1 MKYCI
6 NFERSQNL
14 QIDKSVETL
23 LPVLSLWRQDFLL
36 RSQGFVSKWVPPIFT
51 CLFPTFPARQSR
63 NFGALELPESCS
75 VLLFYHS
82 CCSLHCDVSW
92 CDCVVTFCADNYV
105 GQCTTWQLKLALQ
118 AAPASGQCILFH
130 PHDRRFTT
138 PQSDDIIK
146 YLLINAIPLL

>member
-1 MKYCI
+1 MYVHSLKYCI

-36 RSQGFVSKWVPPIFT
+36 RSQSFVSKWVPPIFT

-75 VLLFYHS
+75 VLLFNIP
-82 CCSLHCDVSW
+82 
-92 CDCVVTFCADNYV
+92 VV
-105 GQCTTWQLKLALQ
+105 L
-118 AAPASGQCILFH
+118 CIAMRAGVTVRQPLV
-130 PHDRRFTT
+130 RT
-138 PQSDDIIK
+138 IM
-146 YLLINAIPLL
+146 LGNARLGN

>member
-1 MKYCI
+1 MFIVHSLKYCI

-36 RSQGFVSKWVPPIFT
+36 RSQSFVSKWVPPILLFT

-75 VLLFYHS
+75 VLLFNI
-82 CCSLHCDVSW
+82 L
-92 CDCVVTFCADNYV
+92 VV
-105 GQCTTWQLKLALQ
+105 L
-118 AAPASGQCILFH
+118 CIAMRAGVTVRQPLV
-130 PHDRRFTT
+130 RT
-138 PQSDDIIK
+138 IM
-146 YLLINAIPLL
+146 LGNARLGN